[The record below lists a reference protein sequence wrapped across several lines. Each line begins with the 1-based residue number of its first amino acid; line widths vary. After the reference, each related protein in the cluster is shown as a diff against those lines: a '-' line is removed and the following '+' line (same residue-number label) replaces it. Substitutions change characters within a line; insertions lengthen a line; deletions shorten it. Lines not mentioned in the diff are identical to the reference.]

1 MILLTLPYS
10 ELEVP
15 PCGPAVLKGIAQESG
30 YNIQIIDTNIMLLQ
44 NYCDNNMDQYNITS
58 DHWLGLDKFPKVRT
72 FYQSI
77 YNELCNQDFTYLG
90 ISVFSVY
97 THIATYEFLNYIKD
111 LPRDWEI
118 VVGGKGLTTS
128 PFEGFAQYDRGMLF
142 WQILQAENLYNKVI
156 LGDAEDAIIDLL
168 SGNYTDPFVKNTP
181 VDNLLSYPY
190 SNFDDYSLNKYS
202 VYGKTQLPVY
212 VSKGCVRAC
221 DFCDV
226 AVQFG
231 KFQQKDPQHLA
242 NEMIYLA
249 EKYGV
254 YDFASADSI
263 ANGNMRSIN
272 EFAAILAEHN
282 SQVSLDKQIT
292 WNANWIARPRVR
304 SSAYGPDFYKKLK
317 ASGCTSLTVGAEAVS
332 DHVLLHMNKK
342 TDVDGLIYELEQLS
356 RVGIQTVLNMI
367 VGHWSERYDDFLEQL
382 RGFIKF
388 GPIIASKNITDIN
401 LSAFSI
407 LNDTPSSR
415 NQLLE
420 YPEKN
425 FTQIHWHPDNT
436 ELTYTE
442 KMARLYCLIKFFVDY
457 GIPFNRNRITERI
470 VNQVNADMQH
480 ALEFFANK
488 PASSV
493 PSVALMSNIIEYANT
508 IVEQEYSSTHI
519 HLQLEGHN
527 NPDVKVMWNDKELY
541 TGRWGILDFDVDY
554 DYTIMQQLS
563 IQLIN
568 KTEYD
573 VELDSAGNIVK
584 DKYVTFASIKL
595 DNVDIVNDMGYLTNC
610 SVYTEDNLLT
620 DTNRKGLW
628 LNNSKLVVE
637 FNAPF
642 WRHYLQNYRQ
652 PLPGIDQF
660 KQKVLDL
667 TLTDISV

>member
-15 PCGPAVLKGIAQESG
+15 PCGPAVLKGIAQDSG
-30 YNIQIIDTNIMLLQ
+30 YNIKVIDANIILLQ
-44 NYCDNNMDQYNITS
+44 HFCNNNMNEYKSTS
-58 DHWLGLDKFPKVRT
+58 DYWLGLNKFPKVNT
-72 FYQSI
+72 FYQNI
-77 YNELCNQDFTYLG
+77 YNELCKQDFKYLG

-97 THIATYEFLNYIKD
+97 THMAAYEFLNYIKD
-111 LPRDWEI
+111 LPKDWEI

-128 PFEGFAQYDRGMLF
+128 PFEGFAEYDRGMLF
-142 WQILQAENLYNKVI
+142 WQILHAENLYEKVI

-242 NEMIYLA
+242 NEMIYLS

-263 ANGNMRSIN
+263 ANGNMRGIN
-272 EFAAILAEHN
+272 EFAAILAEYN
-282 SQVSLDKQIT
+282 NQVSLDKKIT
-292 WNANWIARPRVR
+292 WNANWIARPRSR

-317 ASGCTSLTVGAEAVS
+317 ASGCTSLTVGAEAFS

-342 TDVDGLIYELEQLS
+342 TDVDGLLYELEQLS
-356 RVGIQTVLNMI
+356 SVDIQSTLNMI
-367 VGHWSERYDDFLEQL
+367 VGHWSERYDDFMEQL
-382 RGFIKF
+382 RGLIKF
-388 GPIIASKNITDIN
+388 GPMIANKSIIEITV
-401 LSAFSI
+401 SAFSV
-407 LNDTPSSR
+407 LNDTPSAR
-415 NQLLE
+415 NSLLE
-420 YPEKN
+420 YPLKN

-442 KMARLYCLIKFFVDY
+442 KMARLYCLIKLFTDY
-457 GIPFNRNRITERI
+457 GIPFNRNRITERLI
-470 VNQVNADMQH
+470 NQVGADMKD
-480 ALEFFANK
+480 ALEFFADK
-488 PASSV
+488 PASSQ
-493 PSVALMSNIIEYANT
+493 PSVSLMSNIIEYANK
-508 IVEQEYSSTHI
+508 IVEQEYPKTNI
-519 HLQLEGHN
+519 HLQLVGHN
-527 NPDVKVMWNDKELY
+527 NPDVKVMWNNKQLY
-541 TGRWGILDFDVDY
+541 SGKCEALDFNVEY
-554 DYTIMQQLS
+554 EYNKTQQLS

-637 FNAPF
+637 FDAPF
-642 WRHYLQNYRQ
+642 WRHYLQNYSK
-652 PLPGIDQF
+652 PLPGINQF